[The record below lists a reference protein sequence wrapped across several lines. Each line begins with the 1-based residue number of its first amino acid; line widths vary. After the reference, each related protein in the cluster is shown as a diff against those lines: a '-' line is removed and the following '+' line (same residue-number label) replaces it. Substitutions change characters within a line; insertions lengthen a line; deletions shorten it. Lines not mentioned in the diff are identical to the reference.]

1 MIMTIDDLLNVT
13 TEFTNR
19 LQLPESKYK
28 FTVTSNSE
36 MIEIIIAVDG
46 NVKMS
51 IKVTNGNINVLYT
64 DEYNSDKY
72 VALEFQTPIT
82 YFYQL
87 SILFYAAVKEVIQL
101 DFNEML
107 SVILLEN
114 IYDWKTLL
122 YALAENLSF
131 NVQIIDDRYVDIE
144 GVQIHYS
151 GFENKIRIDNTEIV
165 LNDAKYTH
173 IVEAMFKCIEYIA
186 NVMGVADTFLN
197 VQSPEE
203 VIEEDNVSEEGGM
216 PSSDMDIDVDMDMNM
231 PEESEAAPVE
241 TVENETFEE
250 PQGPVV
256 TMDDLI

>member
-1 MIMTIDDLLNVT
+1 
-13 TEFTNR
+13 
-19 LQLPESKYK
+19 
-28 FTVTSNSE
+28 
-36 MIEIIIAVDG
+36 
-46 NVKMS
+46 
-51 IKVTNGNINVLYT
+51 
-64 DEYNSDKY
+64 
-72 VALEFQTPIT
+72 
-82 YFYQL
+82 
-87 SILFYAAVKEVIQL
+87 
-101 DFNEML
+101 ML

-165 LNDAKYTH
+165 LDDAEYTH

-216 PSSDMDIDVDMDMNM
+216 PSGDMDIDVDMDMNM
-231 PEESEAAPVE
+231 PEENGAAPVE

>member
-1 MIMTIDDLLNVT
+1 MTIDDLLNVT

-36 MIEIIIAVDG
+36 MIEIIIAIDE

-82 YFYQL
+82 YLYQL
-87 SILFYAAVKEVIQL
+87 SILFYVAVKEVIQL

-107 SVILLEN
+107 SVVLLED

-131 NVQIIDDRYVDIE
+131 NVQIVDDKYVDVE

-151 GFENKIRIDNTEIV
+151 GFENKIWIDNTEIA
-165 LNDAKYTH
+165 LDNPEYTH

-186 NVMGVADTFLN
+186 NVMGVADTFFN

-203 VIEEDNVSEEGGM
+203 EITEEDNVSEEGGM
-216 PSSDMDIDVDMDMNM
+216 PAGDMDINVDMEM
-231 PEESEAAPVE
+231 PEENEPAPVE